1 MDGLKH
7 GRRRR
12 SSRGFTL
19 IEVMIALGILAVG
32 LLSVA
37 AAQIYAM
44 RGGSSG
50 RHTSS
55 AAVEA
60 HSELENFQRIDF
72 THALLDATGGVF
84 VPADDPI
91 RQTVVQTPD
100 GDAVEM
106 TYTLSVRIADLDAT
120 RKSIDVRVTWNE
132 PNRPG
137 RQLVLSTVRHDD
149 RPTVGS

>member
-1 MDGLKH
+1 MDRLND

-12 SSRGFTL
+12 SARGFTL
-19 IEVMIALGILAVG
+19 LEVMIALGILAVG

-37 AAQIYAM
+37 AAQLYAM

-50 RHTSS
+50 RHSS
-55 AAVEA
+55 RAAVVA
-60 HSELENFQRIDF
+60 HSQLENFQRIAFSD
-72 THALLDATGGVF
+72 AGLAATGGVF
-84 VPADDPI
+84 VAAPTPI
-91 RQTVVQTPD
+91 DTVVQTPD
-100 GDAVEM
+100 GNAVEM
-106 TYTLSVRIADLDAT
+106 TYTLSWRIADLDAA

-137 RQLVLSTVRHDD
+137 RQLVLSTVRHND

>member
-1 MDGLKH
+1 MDGLND

-12 SSRGFTL
+12 SARGFTL

-37 AAQIYAM
+37 AAQLYAM

-55 AAVEA
+55 AAVVA
-60 HSELENFQRIDF
+60 HSQLENFQRIDF
-72 THALLDATGGVF
+72 TDAALDATAGVF
-84 VPADDPI
+84 VAAPENPFD
-91 RQTVVQTPD
+91 TVVQTPD

-106 TYTLSVRIADLDAT
+106 TYTLSWRIADLDAT
-120 RKSIDVRVTWNE
+120 RKAIDVRVTWDE

>member
-1 MDGLKH
+1 MDGLND

-12 SSRGFTL
+12 NTRGFTL

-37 AAQIYAM
+37 AAQLYAM

-50 RHTSS
+50 RHTSG
-55 AAVEA
+55 AAVVA
-60 HSELENFQRIDF
+60 HSQLESFQRIDF
-72 THALLDATGGVF
+72 TDAALAPTAGAF
-84 VPADDPI
+84 VASPDVHD
-91 RQTVVQTPD
+91 TVVQTPD
-100 GDAVEM
+100 GNAIEM
-106 TYTLSVRIADLDAT
+106 AYTLSWRIADIDAT
-120 RKSIDVRVTWNE
+120 RKSIDVRVTWDE

-137 RQLVLSTVRHDD
+137 RELVLSTVRHDD

>member
-1 MDGLKH
+1 MDGLND

-19 IEVMIALGILAVG
+19 LEVMIALGILAVG

-37 AAQIYAM
+37 AAQLYAM

-50 RHTSS
+50 RHTSD
-55 AAVEA
+55 AAVVA
-60 HSELENFQRIDF
+60 HSQLENFQRIAFAD
-72 THALLDATGGVF
+72 AELAATGGLF
-84 VPADDPI
+84 VAAPDLAT
-91 RQTVVQTPD
+91 TVVQTPD
-100 GDAVEM
+100 GDAIEM
-106 TYTLSVRIADLDAT
+106 TYTLSWRIADIDAA
-120 RKSIDVRVTWNE
+120 RKSIDVRVTWDE

-137 RQLVLSTVRHDD
+137 RQLVLSTVRYDD